1 MSILKKCNE
10 GGFFSFNKTGSTI
23 SCKKKK
29 LRLNNSHIESE
40 GKIHLS
46 NNDIDEIVFSLK
58 QIDNIAN
65 RRGIVHFVLIPPVY
79 ESSRTEYMD
88 SFVNKVL
95 DKSLQKFTE
104 NSKSTFVVDHRRDKR
119 FLDFKSAKYY
129 VDFDHPSSLYGIE
142 LLKEINKTLN
152 TNF

>member
-1 MSILKKCNE
+1 MKETKSMICVGNYYSTVMGVAKSYNVPIVEFSQYCDEALEITLNKGLLKVVAWI
-10 GGFFSFNKTGSTI
+10 I
-23 SCKKKK
+23 SHPPS
-29 LRLNNSHIESE
+29 R
-40 GKIHLS
+40 

-58 QIDNIAN
+58 HIDNIAN

-119 FLDFKSAKYY
+119 FLDVKSAKYY
-129 VDFDHPSSLYGIE
+129 VDFDHI
-142 LLKEINKTLN
+142 T
-152 TNF
+152 

>member
-1 MSILKKCNE
+1 M
-10 GGFFSFNKTGSTI
+10 
-23 SCKKKK
+23 
-29 LRLNNSHIESE
+29 RLNNSHIESE
-40 GKIHLS
+40 GKIYLS
-46 NNDIDEIVFSLK
+46 NNDINEIVFSLK

-79 ESSRTEYMD
+79 ESSISEYMD

-95 DKSLQKFTE
+95 DKSLQKFVKS
-104 NSKSTFVVDHRRDKR
+104 SKSSFVIDHRRDKR
-119 FLDFKSAKYY
+119 FLDVQSAKYF